1 LETFEFSKSGHISR
15 SMSSRHPGLALAK
28 SINFRMCGRCAILLK
43 NGLTTLHLEDCVSCV
58 RGLRE
63 HFAIFFH
70 TKHGSIK
77 TGHLSGC

>member
-1 LETFEFSKSGHISR
+1 
-15 SMSSRHPGLALAK
+15 
-28 SINFRMCGRCAILLK
+28 
-43 NGLTTLHLEDCVSCV
+43 LEDSVGCA

>member
-1 LETFEFSKSGHISR
+1 MR
-15 SMSSRHPGLALAK
+15 
-28 SINFRMCGRCAILLK
+28 
-43 NGLTTLHLEDCVSCV
+43 LEDSVGCA